1 MTLWN
6 PVYRVKV
13 NGTTATLATLAG
25 LTITSGRTDIYSQP
39 IAGYCNLTLLETN
52 ESEVT
57 YDVNDSVTIEVKDST
72 NAYVTLFGGFI
83 TDLTI
88 QVATSG
94 STALS
99 QRINIIAVGALARLA
114 RAIYTGNLSSDQD
127 GDQIYAILTTLLYNQ
142 WNEVSSSLIWN
153 DYDPTITWA
162 NAENSGLGD
171 IDRPGD
177 YDLDSQ
183 NNLNDTIYNIV
194 SKLATSGL
202 GYLYED
208 SQGQIGYADATHRS
222 DYWAANGFVEL
233 DGNHAFGP
241 GLQITKRAG
250 DVRNDVTISYTT
262 SGNSTHKEEDAD
274 SIAIY
279 GRLATTIATTLKN
292 QADATEQALFYLAL
306 RKDPTYTMRQ
316 ISFPLGSTE
325 IDNND
330 RDALL
335 EVFMGLPLR
344 ISNLPTNMVGG
355 QFEGFVEGWTWRAG
369 YNNLQLDL
377 TISPFAYSIQTYQWQ
392 DVNAAETWNT
402 LSPSLIWED
411 ATIVA

>member
-13 NGTTATLATLAG
+13 NGTTATSATLAG

-83 TDLTI
+83 TDVSI

-241 GLQITKRAG
+241 GLQISKRAG

-325 IDNND
+325 IDDND
-330 RDALL
+330 RNALL
-335 EVFMGLPLR
+335 EVFMGLPVK
-344 ISNLPTNMVGG
+344 ITNLPTNMVGG

-369 YNNLQLDL
+369 YNTLQLDL

-402 LSPSLIWED
+402 LSASLIWED

>member
-6 PVYRVKV
+6 PVYRIKV
-13 NGTTATLATLAG
+13 NGTTATSATLAG

-39 IAGYCNLTLLETN
+39 IAGYCNLSLLETN
-52 ESEVT
+52 ESAIT
-57 YDVNDSVTIEVKDST
+57 YDVNDSVTVEVKDST
-72 NAYVTLFGGFI
+72 GAYVTLFGGFI
-83 TDLTI
+83 TDVSI

-99 QRINIIAVGALARLA
+99 QRVNIIAVGALARLA

-142 WNEVSSSLIWN
+142 WNEVSSSLTWN
-153 DYDPTITWA
+153 AYDPTITWA

-194 SKLATSGL
+194 SKLAISGL

-208 SQGQIGYADATHRS
+208 NQGQIGYADATHRS
-222 DYWAANGFVEL
+222 DYWAVNGFVEL

-241 GLQITKRAG
+241 GLQISKRAG

-262 SGNSTHKEEDAD
+262 SGNSTHKEEDAE
-274 SIAIY
+274 SIAVY

-292 QADATEQALFYLAL
+292 QADAEEQALFYLAL

-335 EVFMGLPLR
+335 QVFMGLPLR
-344 ISNLPTNMVGG
+344 ILNLPTNMVGG

-369 YNNLQLDL
+369 YNSLQLDL
-377 TISPFAYSIQTYQWQ
+377 TVSPFAYSIQTYQWQ

-402 LSPSLIWED
+402 LSASLIWED

>member
-1 MTLWN
+1 MSLWN
-6 PVYRVKV
+6 PVYRIKV
-13 NGTTATLATLAG
+13 NGTTATSATLAG

-39 IAGYCNLTLLETN
+39 IAGYCNLNLLETN
-52 ESEVT
+52 ESEIT
-57 YDVNDSVTIEVKDST
+57 YDVNDSVTVEVKDSSG
-72 NAYVTLFGGFI
+72 AYVTLFGGFI
-83 TDLTI
+83 TDVTI
-88 QVATSG
+88 QVANSG
-94 STALS
+94 SIALS

-142 WNEVSSSLIWN
+142 WNEVSSSLTWN
-153 DYDPTITWA
+153 GYDPTITWA

-194 SKLATSGL
+194 SKLAISGL

-208 SQGQIGYADATHRS
+208 NQGQIGYADATHRS
-222 DYWAANGFVEL
+222 DYWATNGFVEL

-241 GLQITKRAG
+241 GLQISKRAG
-250 DVRNDVTISYTT
+250 DVRNDVTLSYTT
-262 SGNSTHKEEDAD
+262 SGNSTHKEEDAE

-292 QADATEQALFYLAL
+292 QADAEEQALFYLAL

-316 ISFPLGSTE
+316 ISFPLGSSE

-344 ISNLPTNMVGG
+344 ITNLPTNMVGG

-377 TISPFAYSIQTYQWQ
+377 TVSPFAFSIQTYQWQ

-402 LSPSLIWED
+402 LSTTLTWED

>member
-13 NGTTATLATLAG
+13 NGTTATSATLAG

-52 ESEVT
+52 ESEIT
-57 YDVNDSVTIEVKDST
+57 YDVNDGVTVEVQDST
-72 NAYVTLFGGFI
+72 GAYITLFGGFI
-83 TDLTI
+83 TDVNI
-88 QVATSG
+88 QVANSG

-114 RAIYTGNLSSDQD
+114 RAIYTGNLSQDQD
-127 GDQIYAILTTLLYNQ
+127 GDQIYEILTTLLYNQ
-142 WNEVSSSLIWN
+142 WNEVSSSLTWN
-153 DYDPTITWA
+153 GYDPTITWA

-183 NNLNDTIYNIV
+183 NNLNDTVYNIV

-208 SQGQIGYADATHRS
+208 NQGQIGYADATHRS

-241 GLQITKRAG
+241 GLQISKRAG

-262 SGNSTHKEEDAD
+262 SGNSTHKEEDAE
-274 SIAIY
+274 SIAVY

-335 EVFMGLPLR
+335 EVFMGLPIR
-344 ISNLPTNMVGG
+344 ITNLPTNMVGG

-377 TISPFAYSIQTYQWQ
+377 TVSPFAYSIQTYQWQ

-402 LSPSLIWED
+402 LSASLIWED

>member
-13 NGTTATLATLAG
+13 NGTTATSATLAG
-25 LTITSGRTDIYSQP
+25 LTISSGRTDIYSQP
-39 IAGYCNLTLLETN
+39 IAGYCNLSLLETN
-52 ESEVT
+52 ESQIT
-57 YDVNDSVTIEVKDST
+57 YDVNDSVTVEVKDSSGS
-72 NAYVTLFGGFI
+72 YVTLFGGFI
-83 TDLTI
+83 TDITI
-88 QVATSG
+88 EVANSG

-142 WNEVSSSLIWN
+142 WNEVSSSLTWN
-153 DYDPTITWA
+153 GYDPTITWT

-194 SKLATSGL
+194 SKLAISGL

-208 SQGQIGYADATHRS
+208 NQGQIGYADATHRS

-241 GLQITKRAG
+241 GLQISKRAG

-274 SIAIY
+274 SIVVY

-292 QADATEQALFYLAL
+292 QADAEEQALFYLAL

-316 ISFPLGSTE
+316 ISFPLGSSE
-325 IDNND
+325 IDDND

-344 ISNLPTNMVGG
+344 ITNLPTNMVGG

-402 LSPSLIWED
+402 LSATLKWED